1 MGLGALRAPKKFSK
15 TTTLRWKIHLLR
27 TKEKKTFL
35 CFASFS
41 DEKKKTALGT
51 KRLMIIV
58 HSRN

>member
-15 TTTLRWKIHLLR
+15 TAALRWKIHLLT

-41 DEKKKTALGT
+41 DEKKTALGT